1 MVCLKI
7 ILPFILSQLM
17 GATTSAPQVTTR
29 WAVQQNSNLNVQ
41 GSSNVNRFSCTIKSI
56 GVCDT
61 IQVSGNSG
69 GAVTLKGCIKM
80 DVLNFDCAN
89 NLVQKDLRKTLKADE
104 YPKMSIRFLSL
115 KKMPTLARPIENITG
130 WVEVELAG
138 TKKVMEI
145 YYSFQSNTAGQILL
159 NGGRKFCFSDF
170 NLAPPRKLA
179 GLVKIKD
186 EFDVNFQLILKKV

>member
-17 GATTSAPQVTTR
+17 GATTPAPQATTR
-29 WAVQQNSNLNVQ
+29 WEVQQNSNLNVQ
-41 GSSNVNRFSCTIKSI
+41 GRSNVNRFSCTIKSI

-61 IQVSGNSG
+61 IQVAGNSG
-69 GAVTLKGCIKM
+69 GAVALKGCIKM

-89 NLVQKDLRKTLKADE
+89 SLVQKDLRKTLKADQ

-115 KKMPTLARPIENITG
+115 KKMPALARQVENITG

-138 TKKVMEI
+138 KKKVMEI